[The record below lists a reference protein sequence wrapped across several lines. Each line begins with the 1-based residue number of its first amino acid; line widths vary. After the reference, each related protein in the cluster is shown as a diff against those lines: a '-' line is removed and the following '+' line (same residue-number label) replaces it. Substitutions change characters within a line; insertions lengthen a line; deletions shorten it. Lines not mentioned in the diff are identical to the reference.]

1 MERIIAE
8 SYCRN
13 SDSIYYCGMTE
24 PDTNTNQSADEIPQ
38 VIESAET
45 PAETPPAKRK
55 CGKKKGPPFATATFR
70 VSPPTLAIIRE
81 LAKDDKV
88 SQGEIINRAIAE
100 FDMGRGARP

>member
-1 MERIIAE
+1 MERISAE

-45 PAETPPAKRK
+45 PAETPPARKK
-55 CGKKKGPPFATATFR
+55 CGKKKGPPFSVATFR
-70 VSPPTLAIIRE
+70 LDPEALKTIRDKAKE
-81 LAKDDKV
+81 LGI
-88 SQGEIINRAIAE
+88 SQGELVNRAIARFE
-100 FDMGRGARP
+100 GGAQ